1 MAYQQTEDKVKTKQE
16 RTKAA
21 IALAMQSRWSEA
33 VAVNR
38 SLINDF
44 PGDLESYNRMGR
56 ALTELGRIDEARE
69 AFGRVLEVSPHNTIA
84 RKNLDRLEQL
94 GDNLPRNQPTH
105 RRATRAF
112 IGESGKTLV
121 TSLVNVA
128 PPKTLARLTPGD
140 DVNLELA
147 GRRLNVRDEAYGR
160 GARSGRIEDGLQAQ
174 AADERREPVR
184 GDGKERRRP
193 GGHDHHPRGLQASLS
208 QAGIVSFPSKAS
220 SGAYVSSPPLG
231 DDAREDENAV
241 EAKRINAAKDW
252 SDDDTEPGDD
262 EAFYAVHSPHHQLG
276 ERGLL
281 AVGAGRTAGTHQRGD
296 SQ

>member
-1 MAYQQTEDKVKTKQE
+1 MMRAYGVLFVAYQQTEDKVKTKQE

-21 IALAMQSRWSEA
+21 IALAMQGRWTEA

-38 SLINDF
+38 SLIDDF
-44 PGDLESYNRMGR
+44 PGDLESHNRMGR

-69 AFGRVLEVSPHNTIA
+69 AFRRVLEVSPHNTIA

-94 GDNLPRNQPTH
+94 GDDLPRHQPTH
-105 RRATRAF
+105 RRATQAF

-140 DVNLELA
+140 DVNLELV
-147 GRRLNVRDEAYGR
+147 GRRLNVTDEA
-160 GARSGRIEDGLQAQ
+160 SGEELGQIESKTASRIKRLMSGGNRY
-174 AADERREPVR
+174 AATVKSVDDRAVTIIIREVY
-184 GDGKERRRP
+184 K
-193 GGHDHHPRGLQASLS
+193 HPS

-220 SGAYVSSPPLG
+220 SVGHVSSPSLG
-231 DDAREDENAV
+231 DDATEDESAV

-262 EAFYAVHSPHHQLG
+262 EVFTPSIHRIINSASEDF
-276 ERGLL
+276 
-281 AVGAGRTAGTHQRGD
+281 
-296 SQ
+296 

>member
-21 IALAMQSRWSEA
+21 IALAMQSRWPEA

-38 SLINDF
+38 SLIDDF

-69 AFGRVLEVSPHNTIA
+69 AFRRVLEVSPHNTIA

-94 GDNLPRNQPTH
+94 GDNLPRHQPTH

-140 DVNLELA
+140 DVNLELV
-147 GRRLNVRDEAYGR
+147 GRRLNVTDEA
-160 GARSGRIEDGLQAQ
+160 SGEELGQVESKTASRIKRLMSGGNRY
-174 AADERREPVR
+174 AATVKSVDDRAVTIIIREVY
-184 GDGKERRRP
+184 K
-193 GGHDHHPRGLQASLS
+193 HPS

-220 SGAYVSSPPLG
+220 SGGYVSSPPLG

-262 EAFYAVHSPHHQLG
+262 EAFTPSIHRIINSAS
-276 ERGLL
+276 E
-281 AVGAGRTAGTHQRGD
+281 D
-296 SQ
+296 F

>member
-1 MAYQQTEDKVKTKQE
+1 MAYQQTEDKVKMKQE

-21 IALAMQSRWSEA
+21 IALAMQSRWTEA

-38 SLINDF
+38 SLIDDF
-44 PGDLESYNRMGR
+44 PGDLESYNRVGR

-69 AFGRVLEVSPHNTIA
+69 AFRRVLEVSPHNTIA

-94 GDNLPRNQPTH
+94 GDNLPRHQPTH
-105 RRATRAF
+105 RRATQAF

-140 DVNLELA
+140 DVNLELS
-147 GRRLNVRDEAYGR
+147 GRRLNVTDEV
-160 GARSGRIEDGLQAQ
+160 SGEELGQVESKTASRIKRLMSGGNRYTATVKSVDDRAVTIII
-174 AADERREPVR
+174 REVY
-184 GDGKERRRP
+184 K
-193 GGHDHHPRGLQASLS
+193 HPS

-220 SGAYVSSPPLG
+220 SGVYVSSPSLG
-231 DDAREDENAV
+231 DDTTDDESAV

-262 EAFYAVHSPHHQLG
+262 EVFTPSIHRIINSASEDF
-276 ERGLL
+276 
-281 AVGAGRTAGTHQRGD
+281 
-296 SQ
+296 

>member
-1 MAYQQTEDKVKTKQE
+1 MAYQQTEDKAKTKQE

-21 IALAMQSRWSEA
+21 IALAMQSRWPEA
-33 VAVNR
+33 VTVNR
-38 SLINDF
+38 SLIDDF

-69 AFGRVLEVSPHNTIA
+69 AFRRVLEVSPHNTIA
-84 RKNLDRLEQL
+84 RKNLDRLDQL
-94 GDNLPRNQPTH
+94 GDNLPRHQPTN
-105 RRATRAF
+105 RRATQAF

-140 DVNLELA
+140 DVNLKLS
-147 GRRLNVRDEAYGR
+147 GRRLNV
-160 GARSGRIEDGLQAQ
+160 
-174 AADERREPVR
+174 ADEVSGEELGQVEAKTASRLKRLMSGGNRYAATVKSVDDRAVTIIIREVY
-184 GDGKERRRP
+184 K
-193 GGHDHHPRGLQASLS
+193 HPS

-220 SGAYVSSPPLG
+220 SGAYVSGPSLG
-231 DDAREDENAV
+231 DDAAEDENAV

-262 EAFYAVHSPHHQLG
+262 EAFTPSIHRIINSASEDY
-276 ERGLL
+276 
-281 AVGAGRTAGTHQRGD
+281 
-296 SQ
+296 

>member
-16 RTKAA
+16 RTKFA
-21 IALAMQSRWSEA
+21 IALAMKNRWSEA

-38 SLINDF
+38 SLIGDF

-69 AFGRVLEVSPHNTIA
+69 AFRRVLEVSPHNTIA
-84 RKNLDRLEQL
+84 IKNLDRLDQL
-94 GDNLPRNQPTH
+94 DDNLPRHQPTN
-105 RRATRAF
+105 RRATQAF

-147 GRRLNVRDEAYGR
+147 GRRLNVTDEA
-160 GARSGRIEDGLQAQ
+160 SGEELGQVESKTASRIKRLMSGGNRYAATVKSVDEQAVTIIIREVYKHPSQ
-174 AADERREPVR
+174 AA
-184 GDGKERRRP
+184 
-193 GGHDHHPRGLQASLS
+193 
-208 QAGIVSFPSKAS
+208 IVSFPSRTS
-220 SGAYVSSPPLG
+220 SGPQNSRPSLG
-231 DDAREDENAV
+231 YDSAEDENAV

-262 EAFYAVHSPHHQLG
+262 EAFTPSIHRIINSAN
-276 ERGLL
+276 E
-281 AVGAGRTAGTHQRGD
+281 D
-296 SQ
+296 F

>member
-21 IALAMQSRWSEA
+21 IALAMQSRWAEV

-38 SLINDF
+38 SLIDDF

-69 AFGRVLEVSPHNTIA
+69 AFRQVLEVSPHNTIA
-84 RKNLDRLEQL
+84 RKNLDRLNQL
-94 GDNLPRNQPTH
+94 GDNLPRQQPTH
-105 RRATRAF
+105 RRATQAF

-140 DVNLELA
+140 DVNLKLA
-147 GRRLNVRDEAYGR
+147 GRRLNVADEA
-160 GARSGRIEDGLQAQ
+160 SGEELGQVESKTASRLKRLMSGGNRYVATVKSVGDRKVTIII
-174 AADERREPVR
+174 REVY
-184 GDGKERRRP
+184 K
-193 GGHDHHPRGLQASLS
+193 HPS
-208 QAGIVSFPSKAS
+208 QARIVSFPSKAS
-220 SGAYVSSPPLG
+220 SGAYVSSPSIG
-231 DDAREDENAV
+231 DDATEDENAV

-252 SDDDTEPGDD
+252 SNDDTEPGDD
-262 EAFYAVHSPHHQLG
+262 EAFTPSIHRIINSSS
-276 ERGLL
+276 EEF
-281 AVGAGRTAGTHQRGD
+281 
-296 SQ
+296 

>member
-1 MAYQQTEDKVKTKQE
+1 MGYQQTEDKMKTKQE

-21 IALAMQSRWSEA
+21 IALAMQSRWPEA

-38 SLINDF
+38 SLVDDF

-69 AFGRVLEVSPHNTIA
+69 AFRRVLEVSPHNTIA

-94 GDNLPRNQPTH
+94 GDNLPRHQASH
-105 RRATRAF
+105 RKATRAF

-128 PPKTLARLTPGD
+128 SPKTLARLTPGD
-140 DVNLELA
+140 DVNLELV
-147 GRRLNVRDEAYGR
+147 GRRLNVTDEASSEEIGQVESKTASR
-160 GARSGRIEDGLQAQ
+160 IKRLMSGGNRY
-174 AADERREPVR
+174 AATVKSVDDRVVIIIREVY
-184 GDGKERRRP
+184 K
-193 GGHDHHPRGLQASLS
+193 HPS
-208 QAGIVSFPSKAS
+208 QARIVSFPSKAS
-220 SGAYVSSPPLG
+220 SGAYVSSTPLG

-262 EAFYAVHSPHHQLG
+262 EAFSPSIHRIINSTS
-276 ERGLL
+276 E
-281 AVGAGRTAGTHQRGD
+281 D
-296 SQ
+296 F

>member
-21 IALAMQSRWSEA
+21 IALAMQSRWPEA

-38 SLINDF
+38 SLIDDF

-56 ALTELGRIDEARE
+56 ALTELGRIDDARE
-69 AFGRVLEVSPHNTIA
+69 AFRRVLEVSPHNTIA
-84 RKNLDRLEQL
+84 RKNLDRLDQL
-94 GDNLPRNQPTH
+94 GDDLPRHQTTN

-121 TSLVNVA
+121 TSLVNIA
-128 PPKTLARLTPGD
+128 PPKALARLTPGD
-140 DVNLELA
+140 DVTLELA
-147 GRRLNVRDEAYGR
+147 GRRLNVREEATGEELGQVESKTASR
-160 GARSGRIEDGLQAQ
+160 IKRLMSGGNRYAATVKSVEDRAVTIII
-174 AADERREPVR
+174 REVY
-184 GDGKERRRP
+184 K
-193 GGHDHHPRGLQASLS
+193 HPS

-220 SGAYVSSPPLG
+220 SGSYVSSGPAG
-231 DDAREDENAV
+231 YDSAEEEKAT

-262 EAFYAVHSPHHQLG
+262 EAFTPSIHRIINS
-276 ERGLL
+276 
-281 AVGAGRTAGTHQRGD
+281 TSD
-296 SQ
+296 DF

>member
-21 IALAMQSRWSEA
+21 IALAMQSRWPEA

-38 SLINDF
+38 SLIDDF

-94 GDNLPRNQPTH
+94 GDNLPRNQSTH

-128 PPKTLARLTPGD
+128 SPKTLARLTPGD
-140 DVNLELA
+140 DVNLELV
-147 GRRLNVRDEAYGR
+147 GRRLNVTDEA
-160 GARSGRIEDGLQAQ
+160 SGEEVGQVESKTASRIKRLMSGGNRY
-174 AADERREPVR
+174 AATVKSVDDRAVTIIIREVY
-184 GDGKERRRP
+184 K
-193 GGHDHHPRGLQASLS
+193 HPS
-208 QAGIVSFPSKAS
+208 QAGIVSFPSKTS
-220 SGAYVSSPPLG
+220 SGAHVSSPPLG

-262 EAFYAVHSPHHQLG
+262 EAFSPSIHRIINSAS
-276 ERGLL
+276 E
-281 AVGAGRTAGTHQRGD
+281 D
-296 SQ
+296 F

>member
-1 MAYQQTEDKVKTKQE
+1 MYLESKGMANQQTEDKVKTKQD
-16 RTKAA
+16 RTKVA
-21 IALAMQSRWSEA
+21 IALAMQNRWPEA

-38 SLINDF
+38 SLIDDF

-56 ALTELGRIDEARE
+56 ALTELSRIEEARE
-69 AFGRVLEVSPHNTIA
+69 AFRRVLEVSPHNTIA
-84 RKNLDRLEQL
+84 RKNLDRLDQL
-94 GDNLPRNQPTH
+94 GDNLPRHQPTN

-147 GRRLNVRDEAYGR
+147 GRRLNVREEA
-160 GARSGRIEDGLQAQ
+160 SGEELGQVESKTASRLKRLMSGGNRY
-174 AADERREPVR
+174 AATVKSVDDRAVTIIIREVY
-184 GDGKERRRP
+184 K
-193 GGHDHHPRGLQASLS
+193 HPS
-208 QAGIVSFPSKAS
+208 QARIVSFPSKAS
-220 SGAYVSSPPLG
+220 SGSYVSGSPVGYESAEEASP
-231 DDAREDENAV
+231 E

-262 EAFYAVHSPHHQLG
+262 EAFTPSIHRIINSAN
-276 ERGLL
+276 E
-281 AVGAGRTAGTHQRGD
+281 D
-296 SQ
+296 F

>member
-1 MAYQQTEDKVKTKQE
+1 MAYQQTEDKMKTKQE

-21 IALAMQSRWSEA
+21 IALAMQSRWPEA

-38 SLINDF
+38 SLVDDF

-69 AFGRVLEVSPHNTIA
+69 AFRRVLEVSPRNTIA

-94 GDNLPRNQPTH
+94 GDNLPRHQASH
-105 RRATRAF
+105 RKATRAF

-128 PPKTLARLTPGD
+128 SPKTLARLTPGD
-140 DVNLELA
+140 DVNLELV
-147 GRRLNVRDEAYGR
+147 GRRLNVTDEASSEEIGQVESKTASR
-160 GARSGRIEDGLQAQ
+160 IKRLMSGGNRY
-174 AADERREPVR
+174 AATVKSVDDRVVIIIREVY
-184 GDGKERRRP
+184 K
-193 GGHDHHPRGLQASLS
+193 HPS
-208 QAGIVSFPSKAS
+208 QARIVSFPSKAS
-220 SGAYVSSPPLG
+220 SGAYASSTPLG

-262 EAFYAVHSPHHQLG
+262 EAFSPSIHRIINSTS
-276 ERGLL
+276 E
-281 AVGAGRTAGTHQRGD
+281 D
-296 SQ
+296 F

>member
-21 IALAMQSRWSEA
+21 IALAMQSRWTEA

-38 SLINDF
+38 SLIDDF
-44 PGDLESYNRMGR
+44 PGDLESYNRVGR

-69 AFGRVLEVSPHNTIA
+69 AFRRVLEVSPHNTIA

-94 GDNLPRNQPTH
+94 GDNLPRHQPTH

-128 PPKTLARLTPGD
+128 PPKALARLTPGD
-140 DVNLELA
+140 DVNLELS
-147 GRRLNVRDEAYGR
+147 GRRLNV
-160 GARSGRIEDGLQAQ
+160 
-174 AADERREPVR
+174 ADEVSGEELGQVESKTASRIKRLMSGGNRYAATVKGVADRAVTIIIREVY
-184 GDGKERRRP
+184 K
-193 GGHDHHPRGLQASLS
+193 HPS

-220 SGAYVSSPPLG
+220 SGAYVSGPSLG
-231 DDAREDENAV
+231 DDTTEDESVV

-262 EAFYAVHSPHHQLG
+262 EVFTPSIHRIINSASEDF
-276 ERGLL
+276 
-281 AVGAGRTAGTHQRGD
+281 
-296 SQ
+296 

>member
-1 MAYQQTEDKVKTKQE
+1 MAYQQTEDKMKTKQE

-21 IALAMQSRWSEA
+21 IALAMQSRWPEA

-38 SLINDF
+38 SLIDDF

-69 AFGRVLEVSPHNTIA
+69 AFRRVLEVSPHNTIA

-94 GDNLPRNQPTH
+94 GDNLPRHQASH
-105 RRATRAF
+105 RKATRAF

-128 PPKTLARLTPGD
+128 SPKTLARLTPGD
-140 DVNLELA
+140 DVNLELV
-147 GRRLNVRDEAYGR
+147 GRRLNVTDEASSEEIGQVESKTASR
-160 GARSGRIEDGLQAQ
+160 IKRLMSGGNRY
-174 AADERREPVR
+174 AATVKNVDDRVVTIIIREVY
-184 GDGKERRRP
+184 K
-193 GGHDHHPRGLQASLS
+193 HPS
-208 QAGIVSFPSKAS
+208 QARIVSFPSKAS
-220 SGAYVSSPPLG
+220 SGAYVSSTPLG

-262 EAFYAVHSPHHQLG
+262 EAFSPSIHRIINSTS
-276 ERGLL
+276 E
-281 AVGAGRTAGTHQRGD
+281 D
-296 SQ
+296 F

>member
-38 SLINDF
+38 SLIDDF

-56 ALTELGRIDEARE
+56 ALMELGRIDEARE
-69 AFGRVLEVSPHNTIA
+69 AFQRVLEVSPHNTIA

-121 TSLVNVA
+121 TLLVNVA
-128 PPKTLARLTPGD
+128 SPKTLARLTPGD
-140 DVNLELA
+140 DVNLELV
-147 GRRLNVRDEAYGR
+147 GRRLNVTDEA
-160 GARSGRIEDGLQAQ
+160 SGEEVGQVESKTASRIKRLMSGGNRY
-174 AADERREPVR
+174 AATVKSVDDRAVTIIIREVY
-184 GDGKERRRP
+184 K
-193 GGHDHHPRGLQASLS
+193 HPS

-262 EAFYAVHSPHHQLG
+262 EAFSPSIHRIINSAS
-276 ERGLL
+276 E
-281 AVGAGRTAGTHQRGD
+281 D
-296 SQ
+296 F

>member
-21 IALAMQSRWSEA
+21 IALAMQSRWPEA

-38 SLINDF
+38 SLIDDF

-69 AFGRVLEVSPHNTIA
+69 AFRRVLEVSPHNTIA

-128 PPKTLARLTPGD
+128 SPQTLARLTPGD
-140 DVNLELA
+140 DVNLELV
-147 GRRLNVRDEAYGR
+147 GRRLNVTDEA
-160 GARSGRIEDGLQAQ
+160 SGEEVGQVESKTASRIKRLMSGGNRY
-174 AADERREPVR
+174 AATVKSVDDRAVTIIIREVY
-184 GDGKERRRP
+184 K
-193 GGHDHHPRGLQASLS
+193 HPS

-220 SGAYVSSPPLG
+220 SGAHVSSPPLG

-262 EAFYAVHSPHHQLG
+262 EAFSPSIHRIINSAS
-276 ERGLL
+276 E
-281 AVGAGRTAGTHQRGD
+281 D
-296 SQ
+296 F